1 MPYISWPRAARAV
14 QSLILAGGICALLP
28 TALTHGTEP
37 VGTPAACPVSA
48 VSAPMPAPAAVRPII
63 GQASWY
69 GSQFANRPTA
79 SGTLFDPEKLTAAHR
94 KLPLGT
100 KVVVTNLHNG
110 RSVLVTINDRGPYW
124 GNRDIDL
131 SYRAARVLGM
141 VRRGVARVRIDPL

>member
-1 MPYISWPRAARAV
+1 MISNIMRARSARV
-14 QSLILAGGICALLP
+14 LRSLILAGGVCALFP
-28 TALTHGTEP
+28 TALTLGTEP
-37 VGTPAACPVSA
+37 ADAPGACPTSA
-48 VSAPMPAPAAVRPII
+48 STAAPTARAII
-63 GQASWY
+63 GHASWY

-79 SGTLFDPEKLTAAHR
+79 SGSLFDPEKLTAAHR

-124 GNRDIDL
+124 GNRVIDL

-141 VRRGVARVRIDPL
+141 VHRGVARVRIDPL

>member
-1 MPYISWPRAARAV
+1 MSHISWARAV
-14 QSLILAGGICALLP
+14 RAAQPLILAGGICALLP

-37 VGTPAACPVSA
+37 SGAPAACPVSA
-48 VSAPMPAPAAVRPII
+48 STVAPAAPRPTI
-63 GQASWY
+63 GHASWY

>member
-1 MPYISWPRAARAV
+1 MLKTSWARFV
-14 QSLILAGGICALLP
+14 RVVRVSFLALSVCASIP
-28 TALTHGTEP
+28 SASALATEL
-37 VGTPAACPVSA
+37 AACPASA
-48 VSAPMPAPAAVRPII
+48 STPAPAPKLVI

-69 GSQFANRPTA
+69 GAQFANRPTA

-110 RSVLVTINDRGPYW
+110 RSVLVTINDRGPYS
-124 GNRDIDL
+124 GNREIDL

-141 VRRGVARVRIDPL
+141 VQRGVARVKIEPL

>member
-1 MPYISWPRAARAV
+1 MFEISWARAARAV
-14 QSLILAGGICALLP
+14 RVAMLAAICAPGL
-28 TALTHGTEP
+28 ALAAEP
-37 VGTPAACPVSA
+37 EACSA
-48 VSAPMPAPAAVRPII
+48 SASTPAPAVRRHVI

-69 GSQFANRPTA
+69 GAQFANRPTA
-79 SGTLFDPEKLTAAHR
+79 SGALFDPEKLTAAHK

-124 GNRDIDL
+124 GNREIDL

-141 VRRGVARVRIDPL
+141 VERGLARVKIEPL

>member
-1 MPYISWPRAARAV
+1 MSKISRARTARATRL
-14 QSLILAGGICALLP
+14 LILAASTCTLLP
-28 TALTHGTEP
+28 TALSLGGTEQSGAP
-37 VGTPAACPVSA
+37 IACAASA
-48 VSAPMPAPAAVRPII
+48 TTVAPAPRGTV
-63 GQASWY
+63 GHASWY

-79 SGTLFDPEKLTAAHR
+79 SGALFDPEKLTAAHR

-124 GNRDIDL
+124 GNRVIDL

-141 VRRGVARVRIDPL
+141 VQRGVARVRIEPL

>member
-1 MPYISWPRAARAV
+1 MMLHVMRARPAGAV
-14 QSLILAGGICALLP
+14 RSLILAGGICALLP
-28 TALTHGTEP
+28 TALTLGTEP
-37 VGTPAACPVSA
+37 QAAPTVCPASAATPVPI
-48 VSAPMPAPAAVRPII
+48 PRPTII
-63 GQASWY
+63 GHASWY
-69 GSQFANRPTA
+69 GIQFANRPTA

-124 GNRDIDL
+124 GNRVIDL

-141 VRRGVARVRIDPL
+141 VHRGVARVRIDPL

>member
-1 MPYISWPRAARAV
+1 MSHISRARAVRAV
-14 QSLILAGGICALLP
+14 QSVILAGGICVLLP
-28 TALTHGTEP
+28 TALTHGTERSGP
-37 VGTPAACPVSA
+37 PAVCPASA
-48 VSAPMPAPAAVRPII
+48 STPAPAASRPII

>member
-1 MPYISWPRAARAV
+1 MSHISWPRAARAV
-14 QSLILAGGICALLP
+14 QSLILAGGICGLLP

-37 VGTPAACPVSA
+37 TGTPASCPVSA
-48 VSAPMPAPAAVRPII
+48 STPAPAAARPII

-69 GSQFANRPTA
+69 GNQFANRPTA

>member
-1 MPYISWPRAARAV
+1 MSHLTRARTARAV
-14 QSLILAGGICALLP
+14 RSLILAGGVCALLP
-28 TALTHGTEP
+28 TALTMGTDSGAT
-37 VGTPAACPVSA
+37 VCPASVSTT
-48 VSAPMPAPAAVRPII
+48 APASRTII
-63 GQASWY
+63 GHASWY
-69 GSQFANRPTA
+69 GAQFANRPTA

-124 GNRDIDL
+124 GNRVIDL

-141 VRRGVARVRIDPL
+141 VNRGVARVRIDPL

>member
-1 MPYISWPRAARAV
+1 MSHISWARTARAV
-14 QSLILAGGICALLP
+14 QLVILAGGICALLP

-37 VGTPAACPVSA
+37 SVAPAACPVAAST
-48 VSAPMPAPAAVRPII
+48 PAPAAYRPII

>member
-1 MPYISWPRAARAV
+1 MLKISWTRSVRV
-14 QSLILAGGICALLP
+14 VRVSFLALSVCALSPSASALAMEP
-28 TALTHGTEP
+28 TAC
-37 VGTPAACPVSA
+37 PA
-48 VSAPMPAPAAVRPII
+48 SAPTPVPARKHVI

-69 GSQFANRPTA
+69 GAQFANRPTA

-100 KVVVTNLHNG
+100 RVVVTNLHNG
-110 RSVLVTINDRGPYW
+110 RSVLVTINDRGPYC

>member
-1 MPYISWPRAARAV
+1 
-14 QSLILAGGICALLP
+14 
-28 TALTHGTEP
+28 
-37 VGTPAACPVSA
+37 VSA
-48 VSAPMPAPAAVRPII
+48 STPAPAAARPII

-69 GSQFANRPTA
+69 GNQFANRPTA

-141 VRRGVARVRIDPL
+141 VRRGVARVRTGRNTSRRTFRASPHPAGRRRYRPDG

>member
-1 MPYISWPRAARAV
+1 MPHISWARAARVA
-14 QSLILAGGICALLP
+14 QLLILAGGICALLP
-28 TALTHGTEP
+28 TAPTHGKEP
-37 VGTPAACPVSA
+37 SGAPTACLASA
-48 VSAPMPAPAAVRPII
+48 STPAPAGARTII
-63 GQASWY
+63 GHASWY

-131 SYRAARVLGM
+131 SYRAARVIGM
-141 VRRGVARVRIDPL
+141 VQRGVARVRIDPL

>member
-1 MPYISWPRAARAV
+1 MFDISWARAARAV
-14 QSLILAGGICALLP
+14 GVVMLAAICAP
-28 TALTHGTEP
+28 GPARAAEP
-37 VGTPAACPVSA
+37 KACPATASTQ
-48 VSAPMPAPAAVRPII
+48 APPARHLI

-69 GSQFANRPTA
+69 GAQFANRPTA
-79 SGTLFDPEKLTAAHR
+79 SGVLFDPEKLTAAHK

-124 GNRDIDL
+124 GNREIDL

-141 VRRGVARVRIDPL
+141 VERGLARVKIEPL

>member
-1 MPYISWPRAARAV
+1 MSHISWARAARAV
-14 QSLILAGGICALLP
+14 RLLILAASVCAVLP
-28 TALTHGTEP
+28 TALTLGTEP
-37 VGTPAACPVSA
+37 SGAPAACA
-48 VSAPMPAPAAVRPII
+48 VSASTPAPATRPMI

-100 KVVVTNLHNG
+100 RVVVTNLHNG